1 MLQYICR
8 SLDCV
13 IMAEEAGKMGQFVN
27 EDGKRCS
34 VDRIVRNLLKEDVT
48 YEFIAHVAQCPLE
61 TVKEIAAKQKSNRE

>member
-1 MLQYICR
+1 
-8 SLDCV
+8 
-13 IMAEEAGKMGQFVN
+13 MAEEAGKMGQFVN

-34 VDRIVRNLLKEDVT
+34 VDRTVRNLLKEDVT